1 MLADE
6 QRSQGEEQRDEGW
19 LTLTEMRTW
28 LAFWGAVYVV
38 NAALDRDLRAQSE
51 LSHSDYLILATL
63 SNAPEHR
70 LRMSELANKLFRSRS
85 RMTYEIIQLE
95 QAGLV
100 RRENCPTDKR
110 GAVAVVTGEGLQML
124 RMVTP
129 RHATTIRRIFFDQ
142 LTDEQAQ
149 KMDEALWAIV
159 SGQGQAESLESIIAR
174 EMLGRPD
181 GME

>member
-1 MLADE
+1 MPSDE
-6 QRSQGEEQRDEGW
+6 QRSEMEEEQGW

-28 LAFWGAVYVV
+28 MAFWGAVYVV

-51 LSHSDYLILATL
+51 LSHSYYLILATL

-85 RMTYEIIQLE
+85 RLTYEIIQLE
-95 QAGLV
+95 RAGLV

-110 GAVAVVTGEGLQML
+110 GAVAVVTHEGLHML
-124 RMVTP
+124 RTVAP
-129 RHATTIRRIFFDQ
+129 RHVATIRRIFFDQ

-159 SGQGQAESLESIIAR
+159 SGQGKAENLESIIER
-174 EMLGRPD
+174 EMLGRQD
-181 GME
+181 ERE